1 MLKLKTIINTQ
12 LRLKLSEKAWNDSK
26 CFGKHN
32 VCIKLGLQI
41 CAADPTVYKNLIVLR
56 RPAFKLKISFCY

>member
-26 CFGKHN
+26 CLGKYN
-32 VCIKLGLQI
+32 VGIKLGLLI
-41 CAADPTVYKNLIVLR
+41 CAADPTVYKNLIV
-56 RPAFKLKISFCY
+56 